1 MQPTE
6 VGIGQATATSCFLRP
21 MLLLPKFG
29 QTPTKIIAH
38 VAINETPQNK
48 RVLARE
54 LCRVLRRNQEQIWPQ
69 IFAFKFCDMCYTL
82 KPCTLPPVPWSRLSC
97 LRATFDR
104 HPHALRSILNLHHPY
119 ARIDKMVAFP
129 GFCFDW

>member
-6 VGIGQATATSCFLRP
+6 VGIGQTTATSCFLRP

-54 LCRVLRRNQEQIWPQ
+54 LCRVLRRNQEQID
-69 IFAFKFCDMCYTL
+69 FVKVVGSTNLAAN
-82 KPCTLPPVPWSRLSC
+82 
-97 LRATFDR
+97 LR
-104 HPHALRSILNLHHPY
+104 
-119 ARIDKMVAFP
+119 V
-129 GFCFDW
+129 